1 MAVSKKLVFFGNER
15 LATAVKTTA
24 PTLRVLI
31 DAGWQVCAV
40 VSNFRPA
47 VSRSERELEIATVAR
62 AHNIPLLLP
71 EKVADIAHELRQFG
85 AECGVLVAYGQIVPQ
100 SIIDIFPAGIIN
112 IHPSLLPHYRG
123 PTPVETAILDG
134 ATETGVSLMALAA
147 KMDAGPVYAQQA
159 LSLSGGETK
168 QELADKLLGIGTQ
181 MLIDNLPAIIDGK
194 MRATE
199 QNEAEATYTKLLKKD
214 DGVVNWQEPAE
225 VVERKIRAYAGY
237 PKSRTEVHDKEII
250 ITKARVA
257 ESGEDGQLVMQC
269 NPGWLEIIEL
279 IAPSGRTVSGADF
292 LRGLRG

>member
-24 PTLRVLI
+24 PTLKALI
-31 DAGWQVCAV
+31 DAGWEVRAV

-47 VSRSERELEIATVAR
+47 VSRSERELEIAAVAR

-71 EKVADIAHELRQFG
+71 EKVADIAGELRQFG

-159 LSLSGGETK
+159 LSLSGDETK